1 MKELSLNILDIT
13 ENSTRAGATLV
24 ELTVDEQPA
33 DDRLTITVAD
43 NGRGMDAELL
53 AAVCDP
59 FTTTRTTR
67 KIGLG
72 IPLFKEAAESSGGS
86 LSISSEP
93 GVGTT
98 VTAVF
103 GYSHID
109 RMPLGD
115 MAGTVSTIIQCHEAE
130 CDFVYRHVFGRGEFT
145 LDTRELRE
153 VMEDVPL
160 STPEVVFWIKEN
172 IEENLRELYGGNKY
186 ENN

>member
-1 MKELSLNILDIT
+1 MWMMVFLLLPLLGM
-13 ENSTRAGATLV
+13 AYVGWHVWTLV
-24 ELTVDEQPA
+24 PLPA
-33 DDRLTITVAD
+33 LWRGVLIAVGVASFLLLFL
-43 NGRGMDAELL
+43 NLGR
-53 AAVCDP
+53 
-59 FTTTRTTR
+59 
-67 KIGLG
+67 
-72 IPLFKEAAESSGGS
+72 
-86 LSISSEP
+86 
-93 GVGTT
+93 
-98 VTAVF
+98 
-103 GYSHID
+103 YID